1 MLHLTPSQKQLVST
15 ILATLADDCD
25 VWVFGSRANGT
36 PKPFSDLDLCLKA
49 KNGDSLTLKQ
59 LARLEEA
66 FSESHLPF
74 KVDVVDWYT
83 LSEPFKLAIEPKLID
98 FTK

>member
-1 MLHLTPSQKQLVST
+1 MLHITPSQKEIVQT
-15 ILATLADDCD
+15 ILATLAEGCD

-49 KNGDSLTLKQ
+49 RNGEPLTLQ
-59 LARLEEA
+59 RLAELEEA
-66 FSESHLPF
+66 FSESPLPF

-83 LSEPFKLAIEPKLID
+83 LSEPFKKAIQPHWVLFD
-98 FTK
+98 

>member
-1 MLHLTPSQKQLVST
+1 MLNLTPTEFAIVKE
-15 ILATLADDCD
+15 ILTTLADDCD
-25 VWVFGSRANGT
+25 VWMFGSRANGT

-49 KNGDSLTLKQ
+49 KNGESLTLQQ
-59 LARLEEA
+59 LALLEEA

-83 LSEPFKLAIEPKLID
+83 LSELFKLAIEPKLID